1 MVVVLEVSD
10 VIVFFL
16 NNLFE
21 SDFRHS
27 PTSKRKVVQIVD
39 TCGRVCRKVEVP
51 VQRDNPAELRG
62 PLLYEHA
69 RAVIS
74 LLVANVQ
81 NVLKRVLSTVNM
93 QCLQGFEYLYIF
105 NIGTGRNVDYCRVV
119 NCKMGTVG
127 IVKRMVENAIARL
140 VNGQKVLPAL
150 EIEKERAVEINN

>member
-81 NVLKRVLSTVNM
+81 TFLNEFFPPSTCNACKVSSI
-93 QCLQGFEYLYIF
+93 CIF
-105 NIGTGRNVDYCRVV
+105 SI
-119 NCKMGTVG
+119 
-127 IVKRMVENAIARL
+127 
-140 VNGQKVLPAL
+140 
-150 EIEKERAVEINN
+150 